1 MTLLSQISI
10 SSNDSFKHN
19 QISINDIELTA
30 SIQESN
36 QSRSSLGEEREGFL
50 SGVREETRE
59 NSYRIFFL
67 RVFLITILLA
77 IIILCIILLINPPN
91 GRKEKSTTF
100 FNGTHEFNPTVILIS
115 FDGFRWDYLDRN
127 KTPTIQ
133 KFIDNGI
140 RAKYLEPVFP
150 SVTFANH
157 YTIVTGLYPESHGIV
172 GNEFYDPDL
181 NDDFYYTKPEK
192 SFDSKWWGVIQNQ
205 KSAVSM
211 WVGGSSVI
219 KGYRPTYNMPYSGNV
234 LPEEKVNQVIDWLDL
249 EKEQRPTFITAY
261 MNHADAAGHLF
272 GPFSKELDQTLG
284 ILDNM
289 IADLLSKLSSRNL
302 TDIVNI
308 IIVSDHGMA
317 QVIPSN
323 IIYLDNFFDITKVRV
338 FEGYPLAGIR
348 PYNDSDIPEIYSSLV
363 EASENQLWNCYLR
376 EEIPERYHYR
386 NSKRIAPIFCI
397 PPVGWVLTSHR
408 DFAVL
413 HNGSHGYDNQAPEM
427 RGIFLASGPYFKEKL
442 SKLNTNVVDP
452 FSNLEVYNI
461 VANVLNLEPAPNNAN
476 SLERILNKGVE
487 RESVTGKEIA
497 IYRYDL
503 QAILSQITKNCPSK
517 CKTRAQD

>member
-461 VANVLNLEPAPNNAN
+461 VANVLNLEPAPNNGTGFFFFN
-476 SLERILNKGVE
+476 R
-487 RESVTGKEIA
+487 VTRSNWNPEQYSPYEK
-497 IYRYDL
+497 
-503 QAILSQITKNCPSK
+503 
-517 CKTRAQD
+517 